1 MITKFLFWS
10 LNMTFI
16 SDSLNRIKPSATMVI
31 TAKAA
36 QLKRE
41 GKKVIGLSAGEP
53 DFDTPDHVKVAAI
66 DAIHKGYTKYT
77 NVEGIPELRQAII
90 DKFKKDNG
98 LSYSINDVIVGTG
111 GKQILFNA
119 LVGSINKDDEVIIPA
134 PYWVSYPDMT
144 SLAGGKPVIVSCSQE
159 TDFKLTAKELE
170 QVVTKKSKWLILNSP
185 SNPTGSCYSRKE
197 LEEIADVVRKHKN
210 LYVMTDD
217 IYEYIVYDNFEFF
230 TFAQVAPDLKD
241 RVLTVNGV
249 SKSHCMTG
257 WRIGYAVGPEILIKA
272 MIKIQGQST
281 SNASSISQYAALAGI
296 SGSNDFLKPC
306 LKAFDERRRFVVSK
320 LNNIQG
326 ISCLLPKGAFY
337 AYPNVSGLVGKK
349 TNEGIILKNDT
360 DIVEWLLETAEVA
373 AVPGVAFGLEPF
385 FRISYATSL
394 DLLKEAMNRI
404 EKAVLSLS

>member
-1 MITKFLFWS
+1 MS
-10 LNMTFI
+10 FI

-31 TAKAA
+31 TAKAVK
-36 QLKRE
+36 LKRE

-53 DFDTPDHVKVAAI
+53 DFDTPDHVKEAAI
-66 DAIHKGYTKYT
+66 DAINKGYTKYT
-77 NVEGIPELRQAII
+77 NVEGIPELRQAIV
-90 DKFKKDNG
+90 DKFKKDND
-98 LSYSINDVIVGTG
+98 LSYSIDEVIVGTG
-111 GKQILFNA
+111 GKQILYNA
-119 LVGSINKDDEVIIPA
+119 LVSSINKDDEVIIPA

-144 SLAGGKPVIVSCSQE
+144 LLAGGKPIIVNCSIE
-159 TDFKLTAKELE
+159 TGFKLTAKELE
-170 QVVTKKSKWLILNSP
+170 KVVTNKSKWLILNSP
-185 SNPTGSCYSRKE
+185 SNPTGACYTRKE
-197 LEEIADVVRKHKN
+197 LEEIADIVRNHDN
-210 LYVMTDD
+210 LYVITDD

-257 WRIGYAVGPEILIKA
+257 WRIGYAVGPKMLIKA

-281 SNASSISQYAALAGI
+281 SNASSISQHAALAGI

-306 LKAFDERRRFVVSK
+306 LKAFDERRHFVFNK
-320 LNNIQG
+320 LNSIQG
-326 ISCLLPKGAFY
+326 ISCLLPEGAFY

-349 TNEGIILKNDT
+349 TNEGKILNNDT

-373 AVPGVAFGLEPF
+373 AVPGAAFGLEPF
-385 FRISYATSL
+385 FRVSYATSL
-394 DLLKEAMNRI
+394 DLLKEAMSRI

>member
-1 MITKFLFWS
+1 
-10 LNMTFI
+10 MTFI

-53 DFDTPDHVKVAAI
+53 DFDTPDHVKEAAI

-98 LSYSINDVIVGTG
+98 LSYSINDVIVSTG

-119 LVGSINKDDEVIIPA
+119 LISSINKDDEVIIPA

-144 SLAGGKPVIVSCSQE
+144 LLAGGKPVIVSCTQE

-170 QVVTKKSKWLILNSP
+170 EVITKKSKWLILNSP

-257 WRIGYAVGPEILIKA
+257 WRIGYAVGPERLIKA

>member
-1 MITKFLFWS
+1 MS
-10 LNMTFI
+10 FI

-31 TAKAA
+31 TAKAVK
-36 QLKRE
+36 LKRE

-53 DFDTPDHVKVAAI
+53 DFDTPDHVKKAAI
-66 DAIHKGYTKYT
+66 DAINKGYTKYT
-77 NVEGIPELRQAII
+77 NVEGIPELRQAIV
-90 DKFKKDNG
+90 DKFKKDND
-98 LSYSINDVIVGTG
+98 LSYSIDEVIVGTG
-111 GKQILFNA
+111 GKQILYNA
-119 LVGSINKDDEVIIPA
+119 LVSSINKDDEVIIPA

-144 SLAGGKPVIVSCSQE
+144 LLAGGKPIIVNCSIE
-159 TDFKLTAKELE
+159 TGFKLTARELE
-170 QVVTKKSKWLILNSP
+170 KVVTNKSKWLILNSP
-185 SNPTGSCYSRKE
+185 SNPTGACYTRKE
-197 LEEIADVVRKHKN
+197 LEEIADIVRNHDN
-210 LYVMTDD
+210 LYVITDD

-257 WRIGYAVGPEILIKA
+257 WRIGYAVGPKMLIKA

-281 SNASSISQYAALAGI
+281 SNASSISQHAALAGI

-306 LKAFDERRRFVVSK
+306 LKAFDERRHFVFNK
-320 LNNIQG
+320 LNSIQG
-326 ISCLLPKGAFY
+326 ISCLLPEGAFY

-349 TNEGIILKNDT
+349 TNEGKILNNDT

-373 AVPGVAFGLEPF
+373 AVPGAAFGLEPF
-385 FRISYATSL
+385 FRVSYATSL
-394 DLLKEAMNRI
+394 DLLKEAMSRI

>member
-1 MITKFLFWS
+1 
-10 LNMTFI
+10 MTFI

-119 LVGSINKDDEVIIPA
+119 LVSSINKDDEVIIPA

-144 SLAGGKPVIVSCSQE
+144 LLAGGKPVIISCTQE

-170 QVVTKKSKWLILNSP
+170 QVITKKSKWLILNSP

-349 TNEGIILKNDT
+349 TSDGTILKNDT

>member
-1 MITKFLFWS
+1 
-10 LNMTFI
+10 MTFI

-66 DAIHKGYTKYT
+66 DAINKGYTKYT

-144 SLAGGKPVIVSCSQE
+144 LLAGGKPVIISCTQE

-170 QVVTKKSKWLILNSP
+170 QVITKKSKWLILNSP

-217 IYEYIVYDNFEFF
+217 IYEYIIYDNFEFF

-320 LNNIQG
+320 LNDIQG

>member
-1 MITKFLFWS
+1 
-10 LNMTFI
+10 MTFI

-119 LVGSINKDDEVIIPA
+119 LISSINKDDEVIIPA

-144 SLAGGKPVIVSCSQE
+144 LLAGGKPVIVSCTQE

-170 QVVTKKSKWLILNSP
+170 QVITKKSKWLILNSP

-349 TNEGIILKNDT
+349 TNEGIILKNDK

>member
-1 MITKFLFWS
+1 
-10 LNMTFI
+10 MTFI

-66 DAIHKGYTKYT
+66 DAINKGYTKYT

-144 SLAGGKPVIVSCSQE
+144 LLAGGKPVIISCTQE
-159 TDFKLTAKELE
+159 TDFKLTAKELG
-170 QVVTKKSKWLILNSP
+170 QVITKKSKWLILNSP

-349 TNEGIILKNDT
+349 TNAGIILKNDT

>member
-1 MITKFLFWS
+1 
-10 LNMTFI
+10 MTFI

-119 LVGSINKDDEVIIPA
+119 LISSINKDDEVIIPA

-144 SLAGGKPVIVSCSQE
+144 LLAGGKPVIVSCTQE

-170 QVVTKKSKWLILNSP
+170 QVITKKSKWLILNSP

>member
-1 MITKFLFWS
+1 
-10 LNMTFI
+10 MTFI

-119 LVGSINKDDEVIIPA
+119 LISSINKDDEVIIPA

-144 SLAGGKPVIVSCSQE
+144 LLAGGKPVIISCTQE

-170 QVVTKKSKWLILNSP
+170 QVITKKSKWLILNSP

-349 TNEGIILKNDT
+349 TNEGMILKNDT

>member
-1 MITKFLFWS
+1 
-10 LNMTFI
+10 MTFI
-16 SDSLNRIKPSATMVI
+16 SDSLNRIKPSATMLI

-98 LSYSINDVIVGTG
+98 LSYSINDVIVSTG

-119 LVGSINKDDEVIIPA
+119 LISSINKDDEVIIPA
-134 PYWVSYPDMT
+134 PYWVSSPDMT
-144 SLAGGKPVIVSCSQE
+144 LLAGGKPIILSCTQE

-170 QVVTKKSKWLILNSP
+170 QVITKKSKWLILNSP

>member
-1 MITKFLFWS
+1 
-10 LNMTFI
+10 MTFI

-119 LVGSINKDDEVIIPA
+119 LISSINKDDEVIIPA

-144 SLAGGKPVIVSCSQE
+144 LLAGGKPVIISCTQE

-170 QVVTKKSKWLILNSP
+170 QVITKKSKWLILNSP

-394 DLLKEAMNRI
+394 DLLKEARNRI

>member
-1 MITKFLFWS
+1 
-10 LNMTFI
+10 MTFI

-66 DAIHKGYTKYT
+66 DAIQKGYTKYT

-90 DKFKKDNG
+90 DKFKNDNG
-98 LSYSINDVIVGTG
+98 LSYSINDVIVSTG

-119 LVGSINKDDEVIIPA
+119 LISSINKDDEVIIPA

-144 SLAGGKPVIVSCSQE
+144 LLAGGNPVIVSCTQE

-170 QVVTKKSKWLILNSP
+170 QVITKKSKWLILNSP

-349 TNEGIILKNDT
+349 TNEGIILKNDK
-360 DIVEWLLETAEVA
+360 DIVEWLLEKAEVA

>member
-1 MITKFLFWS
+1 
-10 LNMTFI
+10 MTFI

-144 SLAGGKPVIVSCSQE
+144 LLAGGKPVIISCTQE

-170 QVVTKKSKWLILNSP
+170 QVITKKSKWLILNSP

-306 LKAFDERRRFVVSK
+306 LKAFDERRRYVVSK

-326 ISCLLPKGAFY
+326 ITCLLPKGAFY

-349 TNEGIILKNDT
+349 TNEGIILKNDK

-385 FRISYATSL
+385 FRVSYATSL